1 MKKGKVNENKNLL
14 SNSKKVF
21 DVKNYFC
28 LVVEKEAVD
37 ISQQISRDVTQHD
50 VINFDSQ
57 QENSAIQLLIC
68 YIIILKPG
76 NNKRG
81 SITVPLTSCLESAVG
96 LLRIFVVICITD

>member
-1 MKKGKVNENKNLL
+1 ML
-14 SNSKKVF
+14 SNSKNVF
-21 DVKNYFC
+21 DLKNYFC

-37 ISQQISRDVTQHD
+37 ISQQISRDITQHD

-76 NNKRG
+76 NTEGG
-81 SITVPLTSCLESAVG
+81 SITVPLTSCLTGLESAVG
-96 LLRIFVVICITD
+96 LLIIFVVICKTD

>member
-1 MKKGKVNENKNLL
+1 ML

-50 VINFDSQ
+50 VKNFDSQ
-57 QENSAIQLLIC
+57 QENSAIQILIC

-81 SITVPLTSCLESAVG
+81 SITVQLTSCLTGLESAVG
-96 LLRIFVVICITD
+96 LLIIFVVICKTD